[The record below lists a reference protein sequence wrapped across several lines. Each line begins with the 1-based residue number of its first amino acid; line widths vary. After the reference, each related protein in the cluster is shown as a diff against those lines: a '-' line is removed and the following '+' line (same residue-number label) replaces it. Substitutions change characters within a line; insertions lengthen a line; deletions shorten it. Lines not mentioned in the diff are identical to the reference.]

1 MKTTPYI
8 YVLLF
13 FSQMAFAQAE
23 HIPPPPPIVEEPKR
37 HEGGCLIGITEQKP
51 EFPGG
56 EKALMQYLG
65 DNLKFPPNCFS
76 VVKESSDAFSTDPKA
91 FIGLTIE
98 KDGCVENVKILRG
111 SAYPLFDE
119 LALNLVRGMPQWKP
133 AMQNG
138 KAVCVQYT
146 LPVRVRLD

>member
-23 HIPPPPPIVEEPKR
+23 HIPPPPPIIEEQKR

-56 EKALMQYLG
+56 EKALMQYLA
-65 DNLKFPPNCFS
+65 DNIRYPAIDDSEPIIGSKI
-76 VVKESSDAFSTDPKA
+76 
-91 FIGLTIE
+91 FISFTVE
-98 KDGCVENVKILRG
+98 KDGCIENVKVVRG
-111 SAYPLFDE
+111 IHRVWDE
-119 LALNLVRGMPQWKP
+119 TAANVMRGMPQWKP